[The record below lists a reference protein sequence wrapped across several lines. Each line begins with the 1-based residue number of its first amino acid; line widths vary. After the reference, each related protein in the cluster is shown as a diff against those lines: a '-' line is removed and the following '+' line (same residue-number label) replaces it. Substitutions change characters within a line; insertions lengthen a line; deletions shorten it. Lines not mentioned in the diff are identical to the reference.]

1 MIQTFLSRNEAAPFD
16 WVDVYEPSEEELFS
30 LANTYNLHRYTVRDC
45 LEAGHLP
52 KFEKGDNY
60 NFIIVRTF
68 APKKGI
74 NPHTIQDLTSKVA
87 VFYSDQFIITI
98 HRQEQPFLQDIQ
110 QKYCS
115 HECNISTQ
123 ELVTQIL
130 WYTLHSF
137 ENPGMELSDI
147 MDDYEQKIFLKAT
160 IPTLQQRLYYIKH
173 KASVSKKIL
182 VLTKEVINQVHYG
195 NEANPYL
202 QDLKDLHVKL
212 ITTYDQILEDIYNLL
227 NIYISLSAQKTNE
240 VMKVLTIFSV
250 FFMPLTFIVGI
261 YGMNFK
267 HMPELELTWAYPTVL
282 LSMAVLA
289 VAIYFWFKRK
299 HWL

>member
-1 MIQTFLSRNEAAPFD
+1 
-16 WVDVYEPSEEELFS
+16 
-30 LANTYNLHRYTVRDC
+30 
-45 LEAGHLP
+45 
-52 KFEKGDNY
+52 
-60 NFIIVRTF
+60 
-68 APKKGI
+68 
-74 NPHTIQDLTSKVA
+74 
-87 VFYSDQFIITI
+87 
-98 HRQEQPFLQDIQ
+98 
-110 QKYCS
+110 
-115 HECNISTQ
+115 
-123 ELVTQIL
+123 
-130 WYTLHSF
+130 
-137 ENPGMELSDI
+137 
-147 MDDYEQKIFLKAT
+147 
-160 IPTLQQRLYYIKH
+160 
-173 KASVSKKIL
+173 
-182 VLTKEVINQVHYG
+182 
-195 NEANPYL
+195 L